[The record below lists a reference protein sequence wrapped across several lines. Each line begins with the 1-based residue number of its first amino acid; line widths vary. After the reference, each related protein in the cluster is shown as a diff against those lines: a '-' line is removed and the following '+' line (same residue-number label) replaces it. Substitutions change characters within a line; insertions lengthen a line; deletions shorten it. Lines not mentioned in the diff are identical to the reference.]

1 MVEPRPHI
9 TVATVVEMQGRLLMV
24 HERADGLLVY
34 NQPAGHL
41 EVGETLVNAAIR
53 ETLEETAW
61 LVEVVAF
68 LGIYTY
74 KSSLNGITY
83 VRHCFIA
90 KPIQHFP
97 DRALDSEIAAA
108 VWLSPQEIE
117 QRHTE
122 LRSPMVLAA
131 VRDFQTGKSL
141 SLSYITNFL

>member
-9 TVATVVEMQGRLLMV
+9 TVATIVAKQGRLLMV
-24 HERADGLLVY
+24 HEHADGMLVY

-41 EVGETLVNAAIR
+41 EVGENLVNAAIR

-61 LVEVVAF
+61 LVQIVAF
-68 LGIYTY
+68 LGIYSHR
-74 KSSLNGITY
+74 SSLNGITY

-97 DRALDSEIAAA
+97 DQALDSAITAA

-117 QRHTE
+117 QRHGE

-131 VRDFQTGKSL
+131 VRDFQAGRSHPL
-141 SLSYITNFL
+141 SLLIDL

>member
-1 MVEPRPHI
+1 MVEQRPHI
-9 TVATVVEMQGRLLMV
+9 TVATMVENQGRLLMV
-24 HERADGLLVY
+24 KEQADGLLVY

-41 EVGETLVNAAIR
+41 EVGETLVNAAMR

-61 LVEVVAF
+61 LVEVVAL
-68 LGIYTY
+68 LGIYSH

-97 DRALDSEIAAA
+97 DRELDPAIAAA
-108 VWLSPQEIE
+108 VWLSPREIE
-117 QRHTE
+117 QRQGE

-131 VRDFQTGKSL
+131 VRDFQAGRSHPL
-141 SLSYITNFL
+141 SLLIDL